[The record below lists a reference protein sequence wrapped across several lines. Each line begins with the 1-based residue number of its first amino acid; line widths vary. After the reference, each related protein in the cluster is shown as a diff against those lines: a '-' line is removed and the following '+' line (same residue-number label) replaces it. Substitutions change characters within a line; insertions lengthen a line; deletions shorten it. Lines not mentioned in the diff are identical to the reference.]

1 MPKRF
6 IPNYEDKNDDDDDGD
21 SIYNILTEEDYL
33 NNPTTKNILMDN
45 HHTTFILK
53 LENKISNFCD
63 DFLNINKSYNF
74 LNNDEF
80 GYYYMDV
87 LNIIYDHISIKYDTT
102 IFEFQEKLL
111 YDVFYEEEKKQLSNK
126 NKAKIKNNIQNNN
139 KFDWNTKSYKK

>member
-6 IPNYEDKNDDDDDGD
+6 IPNYEDKNDDEQED
-21 SIYNILTEEDYL
+21 SIYKILTEEDYL
-33 NNPTTKNILMDN
+33 NNPTTKNILMDD

-63 DFLNINKSYNF
+63 DFLNTNKSYNF

-102 IFEFQEKLL
+102 IFEFQEKML
-111 YDVFYEEEKKQLSNK
+111 YDVFYEEEKKQLSNRK
-126 NKAKIKNNIQNNN
+126 KAKIKNNIKNNN

>member
-6 IPNYEDKNDDDDDGD
+6 IPNYEDKNDDDDGD

-33 NNPTTKNILMDN
+33 NNPTTKNILMDH

>member
-6 IPNYEDKNDDDDDGD
+6 IPNYEDKNDDEEEN

-33 NNPTTKNILMDN
+33 NNPTTKNILMDH

-63 DFLNINKSYNF
+63 DFLNTNKSYNF

-102 IFEFQEKLL
+102 IFEFQEKML
-111 YDVFYEEEKKQLSNK
+111 YDVFYEEEKKQLSNRK
-126 NKAKIKNNIQNNN
+126 KAKIKNNIKNNN

>member
-6 IPNYEDKNDDDDDGD
+6 IPNYEDKNDDEEEN
-21 SIYNILTEEDYL
+21 SIYKILTEEDYL
-33 NNPTTKNILMDN
+33 NNPTTKNILMDH

-63 DFLNINKSYNF
+63 DFLNTNKSYNF

-102 IFEFQEKLL
+102 IFEFQEKML
-111 YDVFYEEEKKQLSNK
+111 YDIFYEEEKKQLSNRK
-126 NKAKIKNNIQNNN
+126 KAKIKNNIKNNN

>member
-6 IPNYEDKNDDDDDGD
+6 IPNYEDKNEDEEGD
-21 SIYNILTEEDYL
+21 SIYNILTEDDYL
-33 NNPTTKNILMDN
+33 NNPTTKNILMDH

>member
-1 MPKRF
+1 
-6 IPNYEDKNDDDDDGD
+6 
-21 SIYNILTEEDYL
+21 
-33 NNPTTKNILMDN
+33 MDH

-102 IFEFQEKLL
+102 IFEFQEKML

>member
-6 IPNYEDKNDDDDDGD
+6 IPNYEDKNDDEEEN
-21 SIYNILTEEDYL
+21 SIYKILTEEDYL
-33 NNPTTKNILMDN
+33 NNPTTKNILMDH

-102 IFEFQEKLL
+102 IFEFQEKML
-111 YDVFYEEEKKQLSNK
+111 YDVFYEEEKNNYQIKIKLKLKIILKIIINLIGIQNHIK
-126 NKAKIKNNIQNNN
+126 NK
-139 KFDWNTKSYKK
+139 

>member
-6 IPNYEDKNDDDDDGD
+6 IPNYEDKNDDDDDVD

-45 HHTTFILK
+45 HHTTFLLK

>member
-6 IPNYEDKNDDDDDGD
+6 IPNYEDKKDDDNRD

-33 NNPTTKNILMDN
+33 NNPTTKNILMDH

-53 LENKISNFCD
+53 LENKITNFCD
-63 DFLNINKSYNF
+63 YFLNTNKSYNF

-102 IFEFQEKLL
+102 IFEFQEKML
-111 YDVFYEEEKKQLSNK
+111 YDVFYEEEKKQLSEK
-126 NKAKIKNNIQNNN
+126 KKGKIKNNIQNNN
-139 KFDWNTKSYKK
+139 KFDWNTKTYKK

>member
-33 NNPTTKNILMDN
+33 NNPTTKDILMDN
-45 HHTTFILK
+45 HHTTFLLK

>member
-6 IPNYEDKNDDDDDGD
+6 ITNYEDKKDDDNRD

-33 NNPTTKNILMDN
+33 NNPTTKNILMDH

-53 LENKISNFCD
+53 LENKITNFCD
-63 DFLNINKSYNF
+63 YFLNTNKSYNF
-74 LNNDEF
+74 LNKDEF

-102 IFEFQEKLL
+102 IFEFQEKML

-126 NKAKIKNNIQNNN
+126 KKGKIKNNIQNNN

>member
-6 IPNYEDKNDDDDDGD
+6 IPNYEDKKDDDNRD

-33 NNPTTKNILMDN
+33 NNPTTKNILIDH

-53 LENKISNFCD
+53 LENKITNFCD
-63 DFLNINKSYNF
+63 YFLNTNKSYNF

-102 IFEFQEKLL
+102 IFEFQEKML

-126 NKAKIKNNIQNNN
+126 KKGKIKNNIQNNN

>member
-6 IPNYEDKNDDDDDGD
+6 IPNYEDKNDDDDGD

-33 NNPTTKNILMDN
+33 NNPTTKNILMDH

-102 IFEFQEKLL
+102 IFEFQEKML

>member
-6 IPNYEDKNDDDDDGD
+6 IPNYEDKNEDDEED

-33 NNPTTKNILMDN
+33 NNPTTKNILMDH

-53 LENKISNFCD
+53 LENKISNFCN

-126 NKAKIKNNIQNNN
+126 KKAKIKNNIKNNN

>member
-6 IPNYEDKNDDDDDGD
+6 IPNYEDKNEDEEGD
-21 SIYNILTEEDYL
+21 SIYNILTEDDYL
-33 NNPTTKNILMDN
+33 NNPTTKNILMDH

-126 NKAKIKNNIQNNN
+126 KKAKIKNNIKNNN

>member
-1 MPKRF
+1 
-6 IPNYEDKNDDDDDGD
+6 
-21 SIYNILTEEDYL
+21 
-33 NNPTTKNILMDN
+33 
-45 HHTTFILK
+45 
-53 LENKISNFCD
+53 
-63 DFLNINKSYNF
+63 
-74 LNNDEF
+74 
-80 GYYYMDV
+80 MDV

>member
-6 IPNYEDKNDDDDDGD
+6 IPNYEDKNDDEDRY

-33 NNPTTKNILMDN
+33 NNPTTKNILMDH

-53 LENKISNFCD
+53 LENKITNFCD
-63 DFLNINKSYNF
+63 YFLNTNKSYNF

-102 IFEFQEKLL
+102 IFEFQEKML
-111 YDVFYEEEKKQLSNK
+111 YDVFYEGEKKQLSNK
-126 NKAKIKNNIQNNN
+126 KKGKIKNYIQNNN

>member
-6 IPNYEDKNDDDDDGD
+6 IPNYEDKNDNEEEN
-21 SIYNILTEEDYL
+21 SIYKILTEEDYL
-33 NNPTTKNILMDN
+33 NNPTTKNILMDH

-63 DFLNINKSYNF
+63 DFLNTNKSYNF

-102 IFEFQEKLL
+102 IFEFQEKML

-126 NKAKIKNNIQNNN
+126 KTVKIKNNIKNNN

>member
-33 NNPTTKNILMDN
+33 NNPTTKNILMDH

>member
-6 IPNYEDKNDDDDDGD
+6 IPNYEDKNEDEEGD
-21 SIYNILTEEDYL
+21 SIYNILTEDDYL
-33 NNPTTKNILMDN
+33 NNPTTKNILMDH

-53 LENKISNFCD
+53 LENKISNFCN

-126 NKAKIKNNIQNNN
+126 KKAKIKNNIKNNN

>member
-6 IPNYEDKNDDDDDGD
+6 IPNYEDKNDDDDGD

>member
-6 IPNYEDKNDDDDDGD
+6 IPNYEDKNEDEEGD
-21 SIYNILTEEDYL
+21 SIYNILTEDDYL
-33 NNPTTKNILMDN
+33 NNPTTKNILMDH

-111 YDVFYEEEKKQLSNK
+111 YDVFLLLRGLCGSTDKT
-126 NKAKIKNNIQNNN
+126 IIQ
-139 KFDWNTKSYKK
+139 Y

>member
-6 IPNYEDKNDDDDDGD
+6 IPNYEDKNDDEEEN
-21 SIYNILTEEDYL
+21 SIYKILTEEDYL
-33 NNPTTKNILMDN
+33 NNPTTKNILMDH

-63 DFLNINKSYNF
+63 DFLNTNKSYNF

-102 IFEFQEKLL
+102 IFEFQEKML

>member
-6 IPNYEDKNDDDDDGD
+6 IPNYEDKNDDEEED
-21 SIYNILTEEDYL
+21 SIYKILTEEDYL
-33 NNPTTKNILMDN
+33 NNPTTKNILMDH

-63 DFLNINKSYNF
+63 DFLNTNKSYNF

-126 NKAKIKNNIQNNN
+126 KTVKIKNNIKNNN

>member
-6 IPNYEDKNDDDDDGD
+6 IPNYEDKKDDDNRD

-33 NNPTTKNILMDN
+33 NNPTTKNILMDH
-45 HHTTFILK
+45 HHTAFILK
-53 LENKISNFCD
+53 LENKITNFCD
-63 DFLNINKSYNF
+63 YFLNTNKSYNF

-102 IFEFQEKLL
+102 IFEFQEKML
-111 YDVFYEEEKKQLSNK
+111 YDVFYEEEKKQLSE
-126 NKAKIKNNIQNNN
+126 
-139 KFDWNTKSYKK
+139 KKKR

>member
-33 NNPTTKNILMDN
+33 NNPTTKNILMDH

-111 YDVFYEEEKKQLSNK
+111 YDVFYEEEKKKLSNK

>member
-6 IPNYEDKNDDDDDGD
+6 IPNYEDKNDDEEED
-21 SIYNILTEEDYL
+21 SIYKILTEEDYL
-33 NNPTTKNILMDN
+33 NNPTTKNILMDH

-63 DFLNINKSYNF
+63 DFLNTNKSYNF

-87 LNIIYDHISIKYDTT
+87 LNIIYDHINIIEIT
-102 IFEFQEKLL
+102 EF
-111 YDVFYEEEKKQLSNK
+111 
-126 NKAKIKNNIQNNN
+126 IR
-139 KFDWNTKSYKK
+139 TR

>member
-6 IPNYEDKNDDDDDGD
+6 IPNYEDKNEDEEGD
-21 SIYNILTEEDYL
+21 SIYNILTEDDYL
-33 NNPTTKNILMDN
+33 NNPTTKNILMDH

-139 KFDWNTKSYKK
+139 KFDWNTKSYKNK

>member
-1 MPKRF
+1 MIKE
-6 IPNYEDKNDDDDDGD
+6 IVKSAD
-21 SIYNILTEEDYL
+21 
-33 NNPTTKNILMDN
+33 
-45 HHTTFILK
+45 K